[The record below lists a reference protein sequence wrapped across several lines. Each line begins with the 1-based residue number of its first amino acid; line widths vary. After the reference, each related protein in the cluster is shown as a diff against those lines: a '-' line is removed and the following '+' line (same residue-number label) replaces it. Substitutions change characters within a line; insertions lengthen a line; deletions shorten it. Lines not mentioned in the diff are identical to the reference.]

1 MHSRAH
7 TLSCDVRMCFR
18 PVTLVFCSHL
28 PWLSRFA
35 DGPLKHLLSGPATM
49 TESSEEQKYH
59 LRVAQGVQLQS
70 NRMTEATDRRVAAKV
85 QEKSAVKDKEK
96 QERLSQPTTDIEEQ
110 YATRAEKAETEA
122 DEAERAAKKARAEL
136 RGQVAGPHNP
146 HILATRL
153 TYLTMVSQTF
163 AA

>member
-1 MHSRAH
+1 
-7 TLSCDVRMCFR
+7 
-18 PVTLVFCSHL
+18 
-28 PWLSRFA
+28 
-35 DGPLKHLLSGPATM
+35 M
-49 TESSEEQKYH
+49 TESSEAEKYH

-70 NRMTEATDRRVAAKV
+70 NRMTEAEDRRIAAKR
-85 QEKSAVKDKEK
+85 QERSAVKDKAK

-110 YATRAEKAETEA
+110 YATRAEKVETEA
-122 DEAERAAKKARAEL
+122 AEAEREAKKARVEL
-136 RGQVAGPHNP
+136 RGQVAGPYNP